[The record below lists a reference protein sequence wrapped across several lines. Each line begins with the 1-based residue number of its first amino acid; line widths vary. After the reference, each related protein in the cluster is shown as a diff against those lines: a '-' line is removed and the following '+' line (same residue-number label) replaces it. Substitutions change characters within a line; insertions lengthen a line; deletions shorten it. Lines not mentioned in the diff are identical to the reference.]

1 MEKRLADEQKVSGCP
16 AVRRDGSL
24 LVTPSELHGG
34 KLFLIVGP
42 SGSGKGTV
50 IKEISKK
57 YPGFVYPVS
66 YTTRGKRPGEVDG
79 EVYHFVSKDEFKR
92 MIKDEELLEYAIV
105 HSDNYYGT
113 SKKDILN
120 PMETGAVVVRE
131 VDIQG
136 FHSIQ
141 KIVPPKKMVSI
152 FMKVSDLNDLK
163 GRILMRGPLSDEE
176 LKRRLD
182 SAAKELSQAGDCDYQ
197 VPNEWGKVKQ
207 CVGAVDKIIID
218 EIKDLY

>member
-1 MEKRLADEQKVSGCP
+1 MNENLY
-16 AVRRDGSL
+16 
-24 LVTPSELHGG
+24 G

-50 IKEISKK
+50 IKALAKK
-57 YPGFVYPVS
+57 FPGFVYPIS
-66 YTTRGKRPGEVDG
+66 YTTRAAREGENDG
-79 EVYHFVSKDEFKR
+79 EVYHFVTREKFER
-92 MIKDEELLEYAIV
+92 MIKDGDFLEYAIV
-105 HSDNYYGT
+105 HSNNYYGT
-113 SKKDILN
+113 AKREIIDAL
-120 PMETGAVVVRE
+120 EGGAVVIRE

-136 FHSIQ
+136 FHSIR
-141 KIVPPKKMVSI
+141 KIIPKKNLVSI

-182 SAAKELSQAGDCDYQ
+182 SAAKELSQAVDCDYQ
-197 VPNEWGKVKQ
+197 VRNEWGKVKE
-207 CVGAVDKIIID
+207 CVGAVDKIILD